1 MKQTAFA
8 LGGPA
13 PGGRSE
19 AIRHS
24 CHPQELVLTYRRV
37 ALRVA

>member
-8 LGGPA
+8 VGGPA
-13 PGGRSE
+13 PGGRSD

-24 CHPQELVLTYRRV
+24 CHPQELALTDRGV